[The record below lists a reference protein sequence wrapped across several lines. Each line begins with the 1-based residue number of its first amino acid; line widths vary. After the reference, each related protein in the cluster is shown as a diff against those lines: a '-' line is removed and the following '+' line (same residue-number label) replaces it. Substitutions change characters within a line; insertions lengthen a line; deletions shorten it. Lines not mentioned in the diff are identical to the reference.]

1 VRKDTRKYQTSS
13 ESFLSC
19 TFLPVSKACTNK
31 LCILR
36 QCKYIKEEKLIP
48 IFWTSENILSRP
60 EVKRKQCGGDRYYAN
75 IRA

>member
-1 VRKDTRKYQTSS
+1 MRL

-48 IFWTSENILSRP
+48 IFWTLHRFQWKIGI
-60 EVKRKQCGGDRYYAN
+60 VIKIICGACWH
-75 IRA
+75 

>member
-1 VRKDTRKYQTSS
+1 MKL

-36 QCKYIKEEKLIP
+36 QCKYIKEEKLIRENKVEG
-48 IFWTSENILSRP
+48 IDIMQISGHKNVAFINNYSTLSE
-60 EVKRKQCGGDRYYAN
+60 E
-75 IRA
+75 